1 MAAPTAAPTAA
12 PVPATPPAEKV
23 FAAKVEKRVEK
34 KAQTWTT
41 AGFRS
46 SDLKWGFS
54 INGGIPIAGWFIS
67 GKIHENQWMMTGGSP
82 ISGNHQV
89 VNNAS
94 SYIA

>member
-1 MAAPTAAPTAA
+1 
-12 PVPATPPAEKV
+12 VGV
-23 FAAKVEKRVEK
+23 
-34 KAQTWTT
+34 
-41 AGFRS
+41 
-46 SDLKWGFS
+46 S